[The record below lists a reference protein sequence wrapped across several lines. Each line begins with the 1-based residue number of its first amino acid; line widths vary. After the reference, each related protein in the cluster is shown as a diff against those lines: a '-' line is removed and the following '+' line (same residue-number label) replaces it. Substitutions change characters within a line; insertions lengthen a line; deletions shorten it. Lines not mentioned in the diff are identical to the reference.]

1 MRYATSRII
10 LIPCGMNW
18 HVIKYTH
25 FRDMNL
31 ITYLED
37 TLGTWQVPRLFKETT
52 LENAVVVLRQTIN
65 WDTPKVQSR
74 CQHPSFNGTVCQA
87 CPVPV
92 PLWSL
97 CSFWKSWSEPCPFR
111 LLPVPYAD
119 ECIHKVCGAYPY
131 YLVAFVAKFFERPCG
146 FVDIFLWDCI
156 SFACHEFVYGLLD
169 TWPCVSVRS
178 FIYFLMRC
186 ILLAVYETLI
196 QS

>member
-1 MRYATSRII
+1 MSLRNGYNISYFKVYRIIKEKGLMIFPPQMPNPEGRMGYTTSRII
-10 LIPCGMNW
+10 PTPCGMDW
-18 HVIKYTH
+18 HVVKYMH
-25 FRDMNL
+25 SRDMNL

-52 LENAVVVLRQTIN
+52 LENAVVVLRQTVN

-111 LLPVPYAD
+111 LLPVPCAD
-119 ECIHKVCGAYPY
+119 EGASIKP
-131 YLVAFVAKFFERPCG
+131 AAPTH
-146 FVDIFLWDCI
+146 I
-156 SFACHEFVYGLLD
+156 
-169 TWPCVSVRS
+169 
-178 FIYFLMRC
+178 
-186 ILLAVYETLI
+186 IL
-196 QS
+196 